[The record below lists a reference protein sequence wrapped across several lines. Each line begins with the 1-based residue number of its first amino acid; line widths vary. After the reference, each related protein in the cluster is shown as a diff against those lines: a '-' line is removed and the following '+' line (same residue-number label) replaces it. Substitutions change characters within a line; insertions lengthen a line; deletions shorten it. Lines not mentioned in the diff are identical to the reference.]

1 MARWLIDTN
10 ILSYLIDT
18 ASPFHEAAR
27 AHLASLADQDE
38 VVLSVLSLYELH
50 HWFAYDPAAQARA
63 REIGGAFRILPLPEA
78 GAELFGALMRDLRGG
93 SSRPEVQRHAVDC
106 MIAVTALE
114 NGAVLVSNDG
124 LFGQLIELIPALQ
137 IDNWATVSR

>member
-38 VVLSVLSLYELH
+38 VVLSVLSLYELQH
-50 HWFAYDPAAQARA
+50 GFAYDPAPQASAQK
-63 REIGGAFRILPLPEA
+63 IVGAFRILPVPEA
-78 GAELFGALMRDLRGG
+78 GAELFGALMRDRRGF
-93 SSRPEVQRHAVDC
+93 SNSAEV
-106 MIAVTALE
+106 
-114 NGAVLVSNDG
+114 
-124 LFGQLIELIPALQ
+124 
-137 IDNWATVSR
+137 

>member
-27 AHLASLADQDE
+27 AHLAALADQDE

-50 HWFAYDPAAQARA
+50 HWFAYDPASQASAQ
-63 REIGGAFRILPLPEA
+63 EIVGAFRVLPLPQA

-93 SSRPEVQRHAVDC
+93 SSRAEVQRHAVGC

-114 NGAVLVSNDG
+114 NGAVLVSNDA

-137 IDNWATVSR
+137 IDNWAAG